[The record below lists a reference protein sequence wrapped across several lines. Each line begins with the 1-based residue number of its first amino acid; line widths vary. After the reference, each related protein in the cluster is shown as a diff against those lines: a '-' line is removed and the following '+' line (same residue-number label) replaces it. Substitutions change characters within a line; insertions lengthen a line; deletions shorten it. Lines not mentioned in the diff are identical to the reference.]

1 MDDLFKTSKVYYY
14 NLHIFEILDK
24 IGLLLIVLYANIN

>member
-1 MDDLFKTSKVYYY
+1 MGDLFKTPKVYY